1 MRLIIN
7 RDQTLSDD
15 FDLAYT
21 LLLNKTIGLALKL
34 LQGID
39 KDTFM
44 RGTCEDFL
52 QNVVNLFY
60 TVFLGTNYLNDGE
73 NQTRIEQEES
83 RQRLTRLQICDL
95 CEIDAFTCDYK
106 RNLLNIPNQ
115 EWIEF
120 IEAYLKKIPYIG
132 PMVIEEYK
140 ALPPISKLSLAVA
153 KNMVT
158 KKLTSI
164 CTDRMLAKRTKKINL
179 CCPEFQGLE
188 TMYGCNTIP
197 KLKKLKR
204 KLKKKFRFKK
214 PKRKHYY
221 KSPKRIKK
229 YFGQPKYRKHFF
241 KKKKFGHKKGL
252 NEEPSTMN
260 SQDKPKFCPQKKKDC
275 KCWICQEIGHYSY
288 ECPNTK
294 SNKAQA
300 KAFEEITMVY
310 DLAPLEDAFE
320 YVSSDKE
327 LYLIE
332 SGSDNRSE
340 DDSSSDSSSE
350 DQDES

>member
-60 TVFLGTNYLNDGE
+60 TAFLGTNYLNDGE

-95 CEIDAFTCDYK
+95 CEIDAFTCDYE

-140 ALPPISKLSLAVA
+140 ALPPISKLSLAIA

-221 KSPKRIKK
+221 N
-229 YFGQPKYRKHFF
+229 
-241 KKKKFGHKKGL
+241 L
-252 NEEPSTMN
+252 
-260 SQDKPKFCPQKKKDC
+260 
-275 KCWICQEIGHYSY
+275 
-288 ECPNTK
+288 
-294 SNKAQA
+294 
-300 KAFEEITMVY
+300 
-310 DLAPLEDAFE
+310 L
-320 YVSSDKE
+320 KE
-327 LYLIE
+327 LRNILVSPNIE
-332 SGSDNRSE
+332 NISLRKRNLVIRKVLMKNL
-340 DDSSSDSSSE
+340 
-350 DQDES
+350 QQ